1 MDGKKPYHH
10 LVYRIFD
17 CICMISFCYLF
28 SLTRS
33 NTSLDD
39 PAGST
44 NWFALACIHFSLVWH
59 SVVDVAN
66 FISVC
71 SSCGCFSTHLHSCAR
86 FPTVKLED
94 RWLRGQGLN
103 DQSPSA
109 HSGKSRRKLRFY
121 IFHEGSLARRL
132 CDRLVT
138 VWIESGVISGLQAAT
153 CGACGAQ
160 SHPRSEI

>member
-1 MDGKKPYHH
+1 MWKCFRARLPSQSEDVK
-10 LVYRIFD
+10 R
-17 CICMISFCYLF
+17 SF
-28 SLTRS
+28 R
-33 NTSLDD
+33 
-39 PAGST
+39 
-44 NWFALACIHFSLVWH
+44 
-59 SVVDVAN
+59 
-66 FISVC
+66 
-71 SSCGCFSTHLHSCAR
+71 AR

-94 RWLRGQGLN
+94 GRLRGQGLN

-138 VWIESGVISGLQAAT
+138 VWIESGVIAGLQAAT